1 MKLEIEVYKG
11 QQIYYNDDS
20 DKFECD
26 IDINGNVKSPKRGS
40 LKDLRNEIDQ
50 FIKFNLEF
58 KPFLFIEK
66 SSWGGESFYIKKCCA
81 IRKDGTFVTHPI
93 DQENNKS
100 YSDKKDQLR
109 FYIYDENIVND
120 YAECEKE
127 FDIAKKKVDA
137 RRKEISERLVK
148 MDLSQYQI

>member
-50 FIKFNLEF
+50 FVKLNLEF
-58 KPFLFIEK
+58 KPFFFIEK
-66 SSWGGESFYIKKCCA
+66 SSWGESFYIKKCCA
-81 IRKDGTFVTHPI
+81 IRKDGTLVTHPV

-100 YSDKKDQLR
+100 YSDKKDQIY
-109 FYIYDENIVND
+109 FCVYDENIVNE
-120 YAECEKE
+120 YSENEKE
-127 FDIAKKKVDA
+127 YELAVEKVNAK
-137 RRKEISERLVK
+137 RKELSEKLVR

>member
-50 FIKFNLEF
+50 FIKLNLEF

-66 SSWGGESFYIKKCCA
+66 SSYGDSFYVRKCCGV
-81 IRKDGTFVTHPI
+81 RKDGTLVIHSI
-93 DQENNKS
+93 DNENNKS
-100 YSDKKDQLR
+100 YADKKDQIK
-109 FYIYDENIVND
+109 FCIYDESIVD
-120 YAECEKE
+120 EYTKSEKE
-127 FDIAKKKVDA
+127 YDLARQKIDAK
-137 RRKEISERLVK
+137 RKELYSRLIK
-148 MDLSQYQI
+148 MDLSKYQI